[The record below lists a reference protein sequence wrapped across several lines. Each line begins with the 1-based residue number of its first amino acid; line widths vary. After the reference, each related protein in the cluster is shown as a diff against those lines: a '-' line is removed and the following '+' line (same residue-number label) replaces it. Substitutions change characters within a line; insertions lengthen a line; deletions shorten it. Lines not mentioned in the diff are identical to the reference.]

1 MCTGGQLD
9 PFQRLFS
16 TILRWQKTEK
26 RIMDGTFLELNAEK
40 TQSEVHTHTH
50 TLTYVY
56 TTNRHA
62 NSVKTHEIHQS
73 IHGTYN
79 VYVWYKCV

>member
-1 MCTGGQLD
+1 MD

-40 TQSEVHTHTH
+40 TQSEVNIHTHTH
-50 TLTYVY
+50 THT
-56 TTNRHA
+56 
-62 NSVKTHEIHQS
+62 
-73 IHGTYN
+73 
-79 VYVWYKCV
+79 